1 LLQGATTPPDPLL
14 VSSSAPFLLS
24 IQILAA
30 RPRFARRRARAGLLN
45 PHLYRAETQ
54 EMNNSPPRYKRLLTA
69 AALVSTIVAA
79 AQPHAGAVDIDT
91 LRSQAQALADDV
103 GRLEHRLQKLRT
115 DGTALR
121 RKVAA
126 TNRQI
131 AALELRRHTSEL
143 EYRRAMDDYIDRAVD
158 VYKSPSP
165 AEGLAIVLSARDFGD
180 AVALAKVTSSSAEA
194 ARESLVTL
202 QAARD
207 RAGTIQAQ
215 LDVRKEALL
224 SDLARIDRVTAEIQD
239 TLAQRR
245 ATLAGINEKIK
256 RLEAQARRA
265 ARKAEKE
272 AAGLE
277 SLISPG
283 GPSPDVPE
291 GFAPT
296 GVAFEGIASWYGP
309 GFEGNITANGDV
321 FDPGLFTAASR
332 DLPLGS
338 WLHVQHEG
346 KGVVVY
352 VNDRGP
358 FIQERVLDLSQA
370 AAEAIGITG
379 LGWVR
384 AEILVKL

>member
-1 LLQGATTPPDPLL
+1 LRLRGPASGT
-14 VSSSAPFLLS
+14 S
-24 IQILAA
+24 
-30 RPRFARRRARAGLLN
+30 LN

-54 EMNNSPPRYKRLLTA
+54 EVNNSPRFRRALTA

-79 AQPHAGAVDIDT
+79 TQPQASAVDIDT

-103 GRLEHRLQKLRT
+103 GRLEHRLQDLRT
-115 DGTALR
+115 DGATLR

-131 AALELRRHTSEL
+131 AALELRRHASDL
-143 EYRRAMDDYIDRAVD
+143 EYRRAMDDYIARAVD

-194 ARESLVTL
+194 ARESLATL
-202 QAARD
+202 RAARD

-224 SDLARIDRVTAEIQD
+224 SDLDRIDRVTAEIRG
-239 TLAQRR
+239 TLAQRG
-245 ATLAGINEKIK
+245 ATLAGINERIE

-272 AAGLE
+272 AAALE

-283 GPSPDVPE
+283 GPSPDVPD
-291 GFAPT
+291 GFAAT
-296 GVAFEGIASWYGP
+296 GVSFEGIASWYGP
-309 GFEGNITANGDV
+309 GFEGNPTANGDV
-321 FDPGLFTAASR
+321 FDPDLFTAASR
-332 DLPLGS
+332 DLPLES
-338 WLHVQHEG
+338 WLYVEHEG